1 MDEIAG
7 MARGDGVKDGQEK
20 AAQLINDLQD
30 ISLSKIGLIVLG
42 TWIAIALARR
52 VLPYLA
58 EKGPSQL
65 RLYLLGAVPV
75 IRLALL
81 VVAVLWLIPII
92 FNITFQ
98 NFLVISG
105 AASVAI
111 GFAFKDYVSSIIA
124 GIVAIFERPYQP
136 GDWVEIGGDYGEVRA
151 VGMRSIEVRTP
162 SDNIVYIPHDKIWQ
176 NNISNSNDGARTLM
190 CVTSFHLDPRHDASL
205 VRTALR
211 DVALTS
217 AYLDYQK
224 PVSVSLQQTEYGTHY
239 KIKAYPFDMRDQFS
253 FMSDLTVRG
262 KLAIADCGG
271 EESRVPPDV

>member
-1 MDEIAG
+1 
-7 MARGDGVKDGQEK
+7 MAVEDGVKDGQEK

-30 ISLSKIGLIVLG
+30 ISFTKIGLIIAG
-42 TWIAIALARR
+42 TWIAIVLAHR

-81 VVAVLWLIPII
+81 VVAILWLIPII

-162 SDNIVYIPHDKIWQ
+162 SDDIVYIPHDKIWQ

-190 CVTSFHLDPRHDASL
+190 CVTSFYLQPQHDAGV
-205 VRTALR
+205 VRAALR

-217 AYLDYQK
+217 AYLDYHR
-224 PVSVSLQQTEYGTHY
+224 PVIVTLAQTEWGTHY
-239 KIKAYPFDMRDQFS
+239 KVKAYPFDMRDQFS
-253 FMSDLTVRG
+253 FISDVTVRG
-262 KLAIADCGG
+262 KLAIADCGA
-271 EESRVPPDV
+271 EETAALPGALPKKH

>member
-65 RLYLLGAVPV
+65 RLYLLGAVPI

-81 VVAVLWLIPII
+81 VVAILWLIPIL

-105 AASVAI
+105 AASVMP
-111 GFAFKDYVSSIIA
+111 G
-124 GIVAIFERPYQP
+124 RPRRP
-136 GDWVEIGGDYGEVRA
+136 
-151 VGMRSIEVRTP
+151 
-162 SDNIVYIPHDKIWQ
+162 
-176 NNISNSNDGARTLM
+176 
-190 CVTSFHLDPRHDASL
+190 C
-205 VRTALR
+205 
-211 DVALTS
+211 
-217 AYLDYQK
+217 
-224 PVSVSLQQTEYGTHY
+224 PVSAAALSSCTSPASG
-239 KIKAYPFDMRDQFS
+239 A
-253 FMSDLTVRG
+253 
-262 KLAIADCGG
+262 
-271 EESRVPPDV
+271 